1 MHLYV
6 PKWGPLALGRCVV
19 PPCTSAGCKC
29 YSHLPVR
36 RNLSW
41 VSSPWPGERA
51 TLHYLLFAHQC
62 RKEQHHVRWDKHFNL
77 HFDFLAWYSAG
88 KFFVPCDTWHNNGL
102 KQIKTMNRSYL
113 KGHIYKQGGCAKL
126 GIFLNPSVH
135 AICTSK
141 STMPPCYRQRL
152 WFMYRSL
159 KIAFTSWTPFYN
171 CSSTQAQAEVNFH
184 TISAVIKTICV

>member
-1 MHLYV
+1 MRPFSSGEMCCTILYISWV
-6 PKWGPLALGRCVV
+6 QMLQSSACTEKPLLGFFTMARRKGHSTLSSL
-19 PPCTSAGCKC
+19 CTSVQERTAPCKMRQA
-29 YSHLPVR
+29 L
-36 RNLSW
+36 
-41 VSSPWPGERA
+41 
-51 TLHYLLFAHQC
+51 
-62 RKEQHHVRWDKHFNL
+62 HFN
-77 HFDFLAWYSAG
+77 FLAWYSAG